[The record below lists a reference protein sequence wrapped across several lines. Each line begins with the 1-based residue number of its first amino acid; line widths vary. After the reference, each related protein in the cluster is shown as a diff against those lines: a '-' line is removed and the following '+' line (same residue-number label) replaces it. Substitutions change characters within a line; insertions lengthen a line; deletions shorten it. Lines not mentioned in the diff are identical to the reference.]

1 MMNRFIV
8 SSIATVLALAVA
20 GTALAQVAARAP
32 DRGTVQQLQ
41 KLSAKPTPKLSDG
54 RIDFN
59 GTWDHLGG
67 IEFVRP
73 VKRADGSICLIACG
87 PAPGGA
93 PPAPFPPVQTDFP
106 KYKPEFQAK
115 VDDLKKRQVE
125 LDTNL
130 RCQAPGVP
138 RIGPP
143 AKIIQNAR
151 EVVFL
156 YDDVNGAF
164 FRIIP
169 TDGRP
174 HQPSTMRYRLLQHD
188 MRIDTHQFTVVVG
201 VAIARAGRARL
212 DVAHHRTGIA
222 ADLVATAGGRRIG
235 HEQACSREGADRS
248 RFLAARSLCSYTN
261 DVARGRKRCQAAPAA
276 KGPTCRIIPH
286 LPRRSVHK
294 ASSALQRG
302 IAGLHVCTQTVSFPG
317 RSAQS
322 FAAQRRLRG
331 A

>member
-174 HQPSTMRYRLLQHD
+174 HRKDVPASYLGDAVGRFEGDTLIVETVGFNEDTWLTDNGAFHTKDLKVIERFRRVGDTIEWRATVNDPSILVEPWSLKPQVMWITDIEIEEPARCEDRDVEHIIDGSHHD
-188 MRIDTHQFTVVVG
+188 
-201 VAIARAGRARL
+201 
-212 DVAHHRTGIA
+212 
-222 ADLVATAGGRRIG
+222 
-235 HEQACSREGADRS
+235 
-248 RFLAARSLCSYTN
+248 N
-261 DVARGRKRCQAAPAA
+261 
-276 KGPTCRIIPH
+276 
-286 LPRRSVHK
+286 PR
-294 ASSALQRG
+294 
-302 IAGLHVCTQTVSFPG
+302 
-317 RSAQS
+317 
-322 FAAQRRLRG
+322 
-331 A
+331 

>member
-1 MMNRFIV
+1 MTKKLFV
-8 SSIATVLALAVA
+8 SCIAIVLALAVA

-41 KLSAKPTPKLSDG
+41 KLSTKATPKLADG
-54 RIDFN
+54 RVDFN

-115 VDDLKKRQVE
+115 VADFKKRQVE

-143 AKIIQNAR
+143 HKIIQNAR

-174 HQPSTMRYRLLQHD
+174 HRKDVPASYLGDSIGRIEGDTLIVETVGFNEETWLTDNGAFHTKDLKVTERFRRVGDTIEWRATVNDPAILTEPWALKPQVMWITDIELEEPARCEDRDVKHIIDGSHHD
-188 MRIDTHQFTVVVG
+188 
-201 VAIARAGRARL
+201 
-212 DVAHHRTGIA
+212 
-222 ADLVATAGGRRIG
+222 
-235 HEQACSREGADRS
+235 
-248 RFLAARSLCSYTN
+248 N
-261 DVARGRKRCQAAPAA
+261 
-276 KGPTCRIIPH
+276 
-286 LPRRSVHK
+286 PR
-294 ASSALQRG
+294 
-302 IAGLHVCTQTVSFPG
+302 
-317 RSAQS
+317 
-322 FAAQRRLRG
+322 
-331 A
+331 

>member
-1 MMNRFIV
+1 MTNKLLV
-8 SSIATVLALAVA
+8 SCIATLLALAAA

-41 KLSAKPTPKLSDG
+41 KLSAKPTPKLADG

-106 KYKPEFQAK
+106 KYKAEFQAK
-115 VDDLKKRQVE
+115 VADLKKRQVE

-143 AKIIQNAR
+143 HKIIQNAR

-174 HQPSTMRYRLLQHD
+174 HRKDVPPSYLGDAIGRIEGDTLVVETVGFNEDTWLTDNGAFHTKDLKVTERFRRVGDTIEWRATVNDPAILTEPWSLKPQVMWITDIEIEEPARCEDRDVKHIIDGSHHD
-188 MRIDTHQFTVVVG
+188 
-201 VAIARAGRARL
+201 
-212 DVAHHRTGIA
+212 
-222 ADLVATAGGRRIG
+222 
-235 HEQACSREGADRS
+235 
-248 RFLAARSLCSYTN
+248 N
-261 DVARGRKRCQAAPAA
+261 
-276 KGPTCRIIPH
+276 
-286 LPRRSVHK
+286 PR
-294 ASSALQRG
+294 
-302 IAGLHVCTQTVSFPG
+302 
-317 RSAQS
+317 
-322 FAAQRRLRG
+322 
-331 A
+331 